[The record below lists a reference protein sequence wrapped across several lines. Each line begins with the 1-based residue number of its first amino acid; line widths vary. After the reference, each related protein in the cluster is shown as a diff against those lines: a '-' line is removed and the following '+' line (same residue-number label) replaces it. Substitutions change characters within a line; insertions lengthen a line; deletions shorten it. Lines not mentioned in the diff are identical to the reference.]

1 MPHCLLEYS
10 KPDEDKFNISVL
22 LNNLHRAVSDY
33 GLFQPGDVKS
43 RAIGY
48 DNYLVGTAQNGN
60 FIHITVMILTGRS
73 AETKNALS
81 LHVWQ
86 VIHDAVP
93 DVTSLTVEVREM
105 EREAYTK

>member
-10 KPDEDKFNISVL
+10 KPDQKKFNISDL
-22 LNNLHRAVSDY
+22 LNTLHRAVSDY

-48 DNYLVGTAQNGN
+48 DDFLVGTAQNGN

-73 AETKNALS
+73 KETMNALS
-81 LHVWQ
+81 RHILQ
-86 VIHDAVP
+86 IIKDAVP
-93 DVTSLTVEVREM
+93 DVISLTVEVREM
-105 EREAYTK
+105 EREAYSK